1 MSRQLAVS
9 SAFSVFALSALALLA
24 PGSTRLGGG
33 METGARGER
42 PDGLLL
48 ATEIAAPAL
57 PAMPALIEAFAG

>member
-33 METGARGER
+33 METGA
-42 PDGLLL
+42 P
-48 ATEIAAPAL
+48 TEIAAPAL
-57 PAMPALIEAFAG
+57 PAMPALVETFAD